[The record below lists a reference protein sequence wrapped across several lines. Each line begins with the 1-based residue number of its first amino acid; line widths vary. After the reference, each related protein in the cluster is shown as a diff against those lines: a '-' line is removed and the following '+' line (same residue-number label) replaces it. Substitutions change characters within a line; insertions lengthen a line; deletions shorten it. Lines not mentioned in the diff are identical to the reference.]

1 MSEKAIPD
9 PGAVGWV
16 QDAENPEFW
25 TWEATGN
32 LVEEAPDD
40 GAQYGRESKTW
51 TEIVMP
57 EVPEETDPTV
67 PDHVKAI
74 STDDIA
80 NWSASYSWGDHGD
93 AGYATMM
100 WVQSNYQTKGDYL
113 TDFTETDPTVPSHVK
128 DITTTNI
135 SHWDQ
140 AWDEATEANGW
151 GNHAD
156 AGYATETWVNN
167 KGYSTYTG
175 GDAVKTS
182 GNQTI
187 GGAKTFS
194 SNVTAP
200 DFVATSDERLKK
212 NVCTA
217 PTGVIE
223 KIRGVE
229 FEWKES
235 GQLSS
240 GVIAQELEAIP
251 ELAHLVHTGEEDG
264 TKHVSY
270 LGLFGYL
277 IEEVKSLRAELE
289 ALK

>member
-1 MSEKAIPD
+1 MSERIVDNPANH
-9 PGAVGWV
+9 GWV
-16 QDAENPEFW
+16 EENGKWVWGASGGSDGSPI
-25 TWEATGN
+25 GG
-32 LVEEAPDD
+32 APDL
-40 GAQYGRESKTW
+40 T
-51 TEIVMP
+51 
-57 EVPEETDPTV
+57 
-67 PDHVKAI
+67 
-74 STDDIA
+74 
-80 NWSASYSWGDHGD
+80 
-93 AGYATMM
+93 GYATET
-100 WVQSNYQTKGDYL
+100 WVTNGFQPKGEYL
-113 TDFTETDPTVPSHVK
+113 TDFTETDPTVPEHVK
-128 DITTTNI
+128 NITSTNI
-135 SHWDQ
+135 SNWNTAH
-140 AWDEATEANGW
+140 GW
-151 GNHAD
+151 GNHAS
-156 AGYATETWVNN
+156 AGYATQAWVNGKN
-167 KGYSTYTG
+167 YSTYTG
-175 GDAVKTS
+175 SDAVKTS

-229 FEWKES
+229 FEWRES